1 MDKIWDRKS
10 FEVRGHWPL
19 WRGRK
24 NRMTTQNRQKSNA
37 KKNIKYW
44 VPFNDITLTAQQHP
58 LFYTVWWTP
67 IPPSQLYVPASG
79 HWQEGR
85 HTKLMT
91 WHQPMYTPS
100 KLTPIYTSSNTK
112 LYNGTCLYCAMVFDA
127 WTFSMSSLENNKKW
141 QQHCDRTNW

>member
-1 MDKIWDRKS
+1 MRTS
-10 FEVRGHWPL
+10 FIESV
-19 WRGRK
+19 
-24 NRMTTQNRQKSNA
+24 QCSNSFSIRREC
-37 KKNIKYW
+37 NWWWLNW

-79 HWQEGR
+79 HWQQGW